1 MKCGAP
7 VIVGNRTSL
16 PEVVGDA
23 GLMVDPF
30 DVNAIAGA
38 IRKLMNDST
47 LRATLSQKGQERAS
61 AFTWRDTAR
70 QTLRI
75 YQEVARSSALQS

>member
-7 VIVGNRTSL
+7 VIVGNKTSL

-23 GLMVDPF
+23 ALMVDPF

-38 IRKLMNDST
+38 IEKSNR
-47 LRATLSQKGQERAS
+47 RFRLSRG
-61 AFTWRDTAR
+61 TAR
-70 QTLRI
+70 QRI
-75 YQEVARSSALQS
+75 GTGETV